1 MSELKD
7 ILNDVTFEDYFLWIL
22 NIYICCTRIGI
33 IDEIIII
40 IIIQYLYSALYN
52 NYSKCFT
59 L

>member
-7 ILNDVTFEDYFLWIL
+7 MLNDVTFEDYFLWIL
-22 NIYICCTRIGI
+22 NTYICCTRIGI

-52 NYSKCFT
+52 NYST